1 MEVVCVEGGRAPG
14 RVACPFANMGY
25 SEGTSYVYLMARNC

>member
-25 SEGTSYVYLMARNC
+25 SEGTF

>member
-1 MEVVCVEGGRAPG
+1 MEVVCVAGGRAPG

-25 SEGTSYVYLMARNC
+25 SEGMS